1 MPCYNESQSIP
12 YLYQK
17 SLYLTS
23 NYDMEIIFVDNGS
36 QDDTWKIMKSFEAI
50 DKIRFVNLKKN
61 KGYGYG
67 IKYGFNFCKGKYIGW
82 THADLQ
88 TDLFDLIKAY
98 DVMQE
103 IFLKNKNSHKY
114 VFKGKRLGRSTFDNL
129 VSKSM
134 SLLAKFIFLS
144 TNFQEINAQP
154 SIFHKSII
162 ASLNNAPND
171 YNFDLGSFIIA
182 NSNNCKFVRF
192 PVLFPKRKYGK
203 SHWNVNI
210 SSKLKFI
217 VNTFFAM
224 LSMKFNKKFIN

>member
-1 MPCYNESQSIP
+1 
-12 YLYQK
+12 
-17 SLYLTS
+17 
-23 NYDMEIIFVDNGS
+23 
-36 QDDTWKIMKSFEAI
+36 
-50 DKIRFVNLKKN
+50 
-61 KGYGYG
+61 
-67 IKYGFNFCKGKYIGW
+67 
-82 THADLQ
+82 
-88 TDLFDLIKAY
+88 
-98 DVMQE
+98 
-103 IFLKNKNSHKY
+103 
-114 VFKGKRLGRSTFDNL
+114 
-129 VSKSM
+129 M

-192 PVLFPKRKYGK
+192 PVLFPKRKNGK